1 MDDER
6 NGNQREDDG
15 TPRRERRNG
24 IVDGRRAR
32 LRDLTVTLGSDGVT
46 SWASLGLPRMQ
57 TPAGDR
63 HRVTQ
68 ERRDR
73 GSGSPEATGP
83 GPESLTGQVG
93 SPEGRSPEPTVLA
106 SVFVAGFQYHH
117 GMHPRVLWRMEE
129 GDRLVPVREG
139 GNPYDRWAV
148 AVYTQS
154 GARIGYLPRGCSMPI
169 AMMMDQGWPI
179 RIAIAR
185 VDAEAEPWERVR
197 VTVWTEHLTLETG
210 GMMGGAPP
218 VRGCPPR

>member
-6 NGNQREDDG
+6 NGNQREGDG
-15 TPRRERRNG
+15 TPRREHRRG
-24 IVDGRRAR
+24 IVDGRRQR

-46 SWASLGLPRMQ
+46 SWASLGLPRMH
-57 TPAGDR
+57 T
-63 HRVTQ
+63 
-68 ERRDR
+68 
-73 GSGSPEATGP
+73 
-83 GPESLTGQVG
+83 
-93 SPEGRSPEPTVLA
+93 PEGRIPETTVLA

-129 GDRLVPVREG
+129 GDRLVLIREG
-139 GNPYDRWAV
+139 GNPYDCWAV

-197 VTVWTEHLTLETG
+197 VTVWTEHLAPETG
-210 GMMGGAPP
+210 GSTGGAPP